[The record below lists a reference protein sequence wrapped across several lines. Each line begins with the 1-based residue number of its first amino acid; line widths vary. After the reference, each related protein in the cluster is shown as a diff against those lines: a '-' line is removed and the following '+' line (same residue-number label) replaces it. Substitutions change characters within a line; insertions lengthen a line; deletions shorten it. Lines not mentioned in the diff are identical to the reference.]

1 MLRLVS
7 FERTTVM
14 AEEHCQLRQ
23 GLVGKNVEW
32 TKQVSDEH
40 LFTYLSFYGKSF
52 SFCSLNLLLE
62 PDHQK

>member
-23 GLVGKNVEW
+23 GLVGKTVEW
-32 TKQVSDEH
+32 TIKQVSYEH
-40 LFTYLSFYGKSF
+40 YL
-52 SFCSLNLLLE
+52 LVLLR
-62 PDHQK
+62 KKF